1 MLLHVKLNLF
11 VNMYLHEGVQ
21 RVTYVAVFS
30 ELTASALNVYAP
42 FRGHIL

>member
-1 MLLHVKLNLF
+1 MLNLVYF

-21 RVTYVAVFS
+21 PTPYVSVFSFFS